1 MRQQRRAERRRA
13 GRPTTAQ
20 RRTTQMSERQLQ
32 RLVLALAGIGLAAL
46 VAILSIGFYRSN
58 IAPPGRTV
66 AETTAGVITLRE
78 VVPIAKLIRLS
89 NGLPDNHVGTLPQD
103 GMNLLIRDAILRERT
118 GPAFDVEVTQADLD
132 ILMVSQFEPAESFE
146 GQTPVT
152 LTEAGRKEYEDFL
165 DIVDVSDEEY
175 QRYLEG
181 ELYFNGVQTTLER
194 ILPEEME
201 QVLLHWIV
209 VSNTRDAEA
218 AKARLDEGEDF
229 AAVAADVSQERSVAD
244 ENGEVGWV
252 PRGVFTELDEEI
264 FALEAGQ
271 YTDPI
276 AASFGV
282 VVAYVTEGPVDHELS
297 EQMRATLAAQQG
309 SDWFQGQLVEAVV
322 SYDFN
327 EDDFNWVARQL
338 R

>member
-20 RRTTQMSERQLQ
+20 KRATQTSERQLQ

-58 IAPPGRTV
+58 IAPPGRVV
-66 AETTAGVITLRE
+66 AETTGGAITLRE
-78 VVPIAKLIRLS
+78 VVPVAKLIRLS
-89 NGLPDNHVGTLPQD
+89 NGLADNFVGSLPQD

-118 GPAFDVEVTQADLD
+118 GPAFGVEVTQADLD
-132 ILMVSQFEPAESFE
+132 IWLVSQFEPEESFE

-152 LTEAGRKEYEDFL
+152 LTEAGRTQYEEFL
-165 DIVDVSDEEY
+165 DRAGVSDEEY

-194 ILPEEME
+194 ILPDEME

-218 AKARLDEGEDF
+218 AKARLDAGEDF
-229 AAVAADVSQERSVAD
+229 ATVAGEVSQERSIAD

-252 PRGVFTELDEEI
+252 PQGVFTELDEAI

-282 VVAYVTEGPVDHELS
+282 VIAYVTEGPVDHELS
-297 EQMRATLAAQQG
+297 EQMRTTLAGQQG
-309 SDWFQGQLVEAVV
+309 SDWFQGQLVEAIV

-327 EDDFNWVARQL
+327 DDDVNWVARQL